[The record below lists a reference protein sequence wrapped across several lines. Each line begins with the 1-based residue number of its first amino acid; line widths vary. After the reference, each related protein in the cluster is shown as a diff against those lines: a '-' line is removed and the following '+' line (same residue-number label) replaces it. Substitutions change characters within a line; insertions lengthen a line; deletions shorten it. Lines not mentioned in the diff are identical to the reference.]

1 LQRGSGGRGLKAL
14 ANDSISAFSLWDG
27 WGASGQE
34 PFAAASETSAR
45 VAQETV
51 LRPTDIVV
59 VTFQK
64 TGTTWLQQICE
75 QLRTG
80 GDMSFSEIMERQP
93 WLDIAWDCGQDL
105 NADQAV
111 EPRIFK
117 SHQRLS
123 AVNTGAKY
131 ISIVR
136 NPADVLQSW
145 FAFYKAKHI
154 ESCASCSDV
163 NEYATTGEFEELNIW
178 GHYSDLW
185 GARNEPNVLV
195 QCYEALVDD
204 EEAYLSRI
212 AEFVGVP
219 LDADRLQTVI
229 RMSSKSFMLS
239 HDAQF
244 DDNFI
249 YERCIHGTPVAKVS
263 TEEKAVLTPATV
275 SWLQRLWDE
284 RMLPRT
290 GLQDYQAL
298 ATAVSALARGVRP

>member
-1 LQRGSGGRGLKAL
+1 MEVWPVPSSKSVL
-14 ANDSISAFSLWDG
+14 
-27 WGASGQE
+27 
-34 PFAAASETSAR
+34 
-45 VAQETV
+45 VAKETV
-51 LRPTDIVV
+51 LRPTDVV
-59 VTFQK
+59 VITFRK
-64 TGTTWLQQICE
+64 AGTTWLQQICE

-80 GDMSFSEIMERQP
+80 GDMSFSEITERQP
-93 WLDIAWDCGQDL
+93 WLDMAWDCGQDL

-117 SHQRLS
+117 SHQKLS

-145 FAFYKAKHI
+145 FSYCKAKDKDT
-154 ESCASCSDV
+154 CAPWSDV
-163 NEYATTGEFEELNIW
+163 NEYATTGEFEGMNIW

-195 QCYEALVDD
+195 ECYEALVDD

-212 AEFVGVP
+212 AEFLGVP
-219 LDADRLQTVI
+219 LDADRLQTVL
-229 RMSSKSFMLS
+229 RMSSKSFMSS
-239 HDAQF
+239 HADHF

-249 YERCIHGTPVAKVS
+249 DGRCTRNRAVAAKVS
-263 TEEKAVLTPATV
+263 TEDKSVLTPAIV

-284 RMLPRT
+284 RMLPQT

-298 ATAVSALARGVRP
+298 ATAVSALARGVRS

>member
-1 LQRGSGGRGLKAL
+1 MA
-14 ANDSISAFSLWDG
+14 
-27 WGASGQE
+27 
-34 PFAAASETSAR
+34 
-45 VAQETV
+45 VAKDTV
-51 LRPTDIVV
+51 LRPTDVVV
-59 VTFQK
+59 VTFAK

-80 GDMSFSEIMERQP
+80 GDMSFSEISERQP

-111 EPRIFK
+111 EPRVFK

-136 NPADVLQSW
+136 NPADVFQSYLS
-145 FAFYKAKHI
+145 FSTEKGRDENAL
-154 ESCASCSDV
+154 
-163 NEYATTGEFEELNIW
+163 TRTFEQKDIW
-178 GHYSDLW
+178 AYYSDLW

-204 EEAYLSRI
+204 EEVYLPRI
-212 AEFVGVP
+212 AEFLGVP
-219 LDADRLQTVI
+219 LDADRLQTVL

-239 HDAQF
+239 HVDQF
-244 DDNFI
+244 DDHFVH
-249 YERCIHGTPVAKVS
+249 RCVNSSLSAAKVV
-263 TEEKAVLTPATV
+263 TEEKSVLTPAIV

-284 RMLPRT
+284 RMLPQT
-290 GLQDYQAL
+290 GLQDYEAL
-298 ATAVSALARGVRP
+298 ATAISALARGARP